1 MRNFIID
8 GWPLKYAL
16 LDLIFLELVIP
27 FGLFTKHKFWK
38 SNSSRLGLEMV
49 TYLLQPVT
57 IVGSP
62 LLLMDLAPLW
72 GVALWGTASAPI
84 MGWSS
89 AHGKRHVYKRIRQSQ
104 ILEEGSNTTFWILV
118 IRGALALPPTQRSTY
133 KRWIKFEPHPQKV
146 DKRVVLKSWPCGFCI
161 WFHADMCK

>member
-1 MRNFIID
+1 
-8 GWPLKYAL
+8 
-16 LDLIFLELVIP
+16 
-27 FGLFTKHKFWK
+27 
-38 SNSSRLGLEMV
+38 MV

-62 LLLMDLAPLW
+62 LFLMDW
-72 GVALWGTASAPI
+72 MEMGDI
-84 MGWSS
+84 MGRSS
-89 AHGKRHVYKRIRQSQ
+89 AHGKRQVDKRIRQSQ